1 MNIVKVP
8 IVGNAN
14 GESILLKDLI
24 YNFVYDAGPIHAIDD
39 MDNINENC
47 NSMAGGHHVKPL
59 LWLVILVNLV
69 CVINV

>member
-8 IVGNAN
+8 IVGNTN
-14 GESILLKDLI
+14 GASILLKDLI

-59 LWLVILVNLV
+59 L
-69 CVINV
+69 

>member
-59 LWLVILVNLV
+59 L
-69 CVINV
+69 

>member
-1 MNIVKVP
+1 MNVKRAKHGIIPNIVKVP
-8 IVGNAN
+8 IVGDEN

-47 NSMAGGHHVKPL
+47 NSVADDSVQPL
-59 LWLVILVNLV
+59 L
-69 CVINV
+69 

>member
-47 NSMAGGHHVKPL
+47 NSMAGSHHVKPL
-59 LWLVILVNLV
+59 L
-69 CVINV
+69 